1 MITTEFSNEF
11 DALVQSYPT
20 VAEFGKID
28 RVAFDEYEKSVF
40 LTKAQ
45 EELVIELYNGKN
57 PFNDSFEKTE
67 EIRRYL
73 GELTKQYSTSSKEEG
88 GLSKDSYIFT
98 LPDDLWFIVYE
109 EVGVSDSKLGCN
121 TDRTLLVVPTTHDEY
136 NKVRN
141 NPFRGQGKR
150 RAIRLDLTDNKVE
163 IISTYNV
170 VQYLI
175 RYIAK
180 PSPIIVVDLPESLSI
195 NGISKKTEC
204 SLSPAIHRAILDR
217 AVKLALA
224 SKGIVGK

>member
-20 VAEFGKID
+20 IAEFGKTD

-224 SKGIVGK
+224 SKGIAGK

>member
-1 MITTEFSNEF
+1 M
-11 DALVQSYPT
+11 
-20 VAEFGKID
+20 
-28 RVAFDEYEKSVF
+28 
-40 LTKAQ
+40 
-45 EELVIELYNGKN
+45 
-57 PFNDSFEKTE
+57 
-67 EIRRYL
+67 
-73 GELTKQYSTSSKEEG
+73 TKQYSTSSKEEG

-224 SKGIVGK
+224 SKGIAGK